1 MTNNKA
7 YISLLCRMTVVQKA
21 LIGIPLLWM
30 LKRIFFPYLWKDLRF
45 FLRAAGYARRIEQAV
60 KRNNCFSMLDMFLK
74 QVSTRPNHTFILYQ
88 DQSYT
93 YKEIDLKSNQAAWAL
108 RHYAKLKT
116 GDGVA
121 IFLGNEP
128 AYIWLWL
135 GLAKLGC
142 PMACMNYNIRSKSFL
157 HCFKCCKAK
166 VLIAAP
172 ELKAAVEEILP
183 ALMED
188 GVLVFYLSRDSPTE
202 GVSSLLDK
210 VEAASEAPIPE
221 FYRSSSTVKTPALY
235 IYTSGTTGL
244 PKAAVINQGRLL
256 ISSSISTLAG
266 VSCNDVLYIP
276 LPLYH
281 SAGLMIGVRGCI
293 QQGATCVLR
302 NKFSASQ
309 FWDDCRKYNVTAF
322 QYIGEILRYLCNTP
336 KKDNDKDHCV
346 RLAVGNGLRQDV
358 WKEFINRFGNI
369 HLYEFYAATEGNSF
383 FFNYTRKEG
392 AIGRYNILM
401 LRLRPFDVIKYD
413 VEKDEPVRDAAG
425 HCIRVARGETGLL
438 ISEIT
443 TTNPF
448 TGYAGD
454 ESQTE
459 KKRLRN
465 VFKKGDIYFNTGD
478 LIMVDKQGFV
488 FFQDRIG
495 DTFRWKGEN
504 VATTEV
510 ADIVGM
516 TDFIDEANVYG
527 VPVPYHEG
535 RIGMVSI
542 KLKPGES
549 FDGDKLYKKV
559 TDYLPNYARPRFVRI
574 QDAIEVTG
582 TYKQR
587 KVELVKEG
595 FDPLTIK
602 DPLYFLDETSKQYK
616 PMDSH
621 IYKAILEKKLKL

>member
-1 MTNNKA
+1 MA
-7 YISLLCRMTVVQKA
+7 IVQKA
-21 LIGIPLLWM
+21 LIGLPLLWM
-30 LKRIFFPYLWKDLRF
+30 LKRIFFPYLWQDIRF
-45 FLRAAGYARRIEQAV
+45 FFRAIGYARKIEQAV
-60 KRNNCFSMLDMFLK
+60 KSCPSFGMLDMFLK
-74 QVSTRPNHTFILYQ
+74 QVSIRPNQTFILYQ

-108 RHYAKLKT
+108 SHYAKLKK
-116 GDGVA
+116 GDCVA

-135 GLAKLGC
+135 ALAKLGC

-157 HCFKCCKAK
+157 HCFKCCGAK
-166 VLIAAP
+166 VLITAP
-172 ELKAAVEEILP
+172 ELKTAVEEVMPDLVK
-183 ALMED
+183 D
-188 GVLVFYLSRDSPTE
+188 GVQVFYLSRDSPTD
-202 GVSSLLDK
+202 GVLSLLDK
-210 VEAASEAPIPE
+210 VEAASEGPVPE
-221 FYRSSSTVKTPALY
+221 TYRSGCTVKSPALY

-256 ISSSISTLAG
+256 ISSSLSTLAG
-266 VSCNDVLYIP
+266 VSCNDVLYIT

-336 KKDNDKDHCV
+336 KKHNDKEHQV
-346 RLAVGNGLRQDV
+346 RLALGNGLRIDV
-358 WKEFINRFGNI
+358 WKEFINRFGDI
-369 HLYEFYAATEGNSF
+369 HIYEFYAATEGNSF

-392 AIGRYNILM
+392 AIGRCNRF
-401 LRLRPFDVIKYD
+401 LRRMRPFELIKYD

-425 HCIRVARGETGLL
+425 HCIRVVRGETGLL

-443 TTNPF
+443 ITNPF
-448 TGYAGD
+448 TGYAGE

-465 VFKKGDIYFNTGD
+465 VFKKGDLYFNSGD
-478 LIMVDKQGFV
+478 LLMIDKQGFV
-488 FFQDRIG
+488 FFQDRVG

-516 TDFIDEANVYG
+516 TEFIDEANVYG

-535 RIGMVSI
+535 RIGMAAI
-542 KLKPGES
+542 KLKHGQS
-549 FDGDKLYKKV
+549 FDGEALYQKV
-559 TDYLPNYARPRFVRI
+559 ADYLPNYARPRFVRL
-574 QDAIEVTG
+574 QDFIEVTG

-595 FDPLTIK
+595 FNPASVK
-602 DPLYFLDETSKQYK
+602 DPLYFLDETEKRYK
-616 PMDSH
+616 PLDSH
-621 IYKAILEKKLKL
+621 IYNVILEKKLKL